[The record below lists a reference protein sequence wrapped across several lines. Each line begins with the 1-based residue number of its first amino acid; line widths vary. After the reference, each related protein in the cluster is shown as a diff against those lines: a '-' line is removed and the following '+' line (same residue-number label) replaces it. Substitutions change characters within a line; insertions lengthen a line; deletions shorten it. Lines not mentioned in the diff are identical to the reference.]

1 MASKVSRGISTTSGT
16 SSSGA
21 RSPRSGHGEGFE
33 QYHDVVP
40 IYGDAR
46 HVPQVLTGNSTSR
59 GVGVGV
65 QSPFLS
71 EEGMTPAEVA
81 RLEEEER
88 RIDAA
93 IAEAERR

>member
-1 MASKVSRGISTTSGT
+1 M
-16 SSSGA
+16 
-21 RSPRSGHGEGFE
+21 
-33 QYHDVVP
+33 
-40 IYGDAR
+40 
-46 HVPQVLTGNSTSR
+46 
-59 GVGVGV
+59 

-71 EEGMTPAEVA
+71 EEGMTPEEVA